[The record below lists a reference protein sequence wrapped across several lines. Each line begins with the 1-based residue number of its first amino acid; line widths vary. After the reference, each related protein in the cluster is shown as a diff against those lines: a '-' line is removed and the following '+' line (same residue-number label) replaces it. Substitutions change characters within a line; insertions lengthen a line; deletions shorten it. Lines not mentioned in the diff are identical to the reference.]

1 MTASAGNIIYL
12 AVKYILP
19 KSINKTKP
27 VVVEVLMTQS
37 TWKL

>member
-12 AVKYILP
+12 TVKYILP

-27 VVVEVLMTQS
+27 VVVEIVMTQS
-37 TWKL
+37 T